1 MTGGSAGEERGSTMD
16 EAALREKVGQLLSE
30 VHSLPGVSVKAA
42 AGPERPPAAGGSAMR
57 REMAAL
63 EDSLDHVRLAI
74 KYMVFDL
81 EATKRENRLLREM
94 LGDA

>member
-1 MTGGSAGEERGSTMD
+1 MTGGRQKEGLIVD
-16 EAALREKVGQLLSE
+16 EATLRERVGQLLSE
-30 VHSLPGVSVKAA
+30 VHSSPASGAKAVAEQERSVAISHS
-42 AGPERPPAAGGSAMR
+42 PMR

-63 EDSLDHVRLAI
+63 EDCLDHVRLAI

>member
-1 MTGGSAGEERGSTMD
+1 VD
-16 EAALREKVGQLLSE
+16 ETALRQKVGQLLSE
-30 VHSLPGVSVKAA
+30 VHSIPLDPKNVVT
-42 AGPERPPAAGGSAMR
+42 GPGGSAPPGASSMR

-74 KYMVFDL
+74 KYLVFDL

-94 LGDA
+94 LGES

>member
-1 MTGGSAGEERGSTMD
+1 MD
-16 EAALREKVGQLLSE
+16 EAVLREKVGQLLSE
-30 VHSLPGVSVKAA
+30 VHRLPAKDAA
-42 AGPERPPAAGGSAMR
+42 VADAIRDGPHGGTSAMK

-74 KYMVFDL
+74 KYLVFDL

-94 LGDA
+94 LG

>member
-1 MTGGSAGEERGSTMD
+1 MD

-30 VHSLPGVSVKAA
+30 VHSLPGATAPAA
-42 AGPERPPAAGGSAMR
+42 TLERPPAPAGSPMR

-63 EDSLDHVRLAI
+63 EDSLDHVRVAI
-74 KYMVFDL
+74 KYLVFDL

>member
-1 MTGGSAGEERGSTMD
+1 MD

-30 VHSLPGVSVKAA
+30 VHRLPPLEEGTP
-42 AGPERPPAAGGSAMR
+42 AGMVAGAERSMSAMK
-57 REMAAL
+57 REMLAL
-63 EDSLDHVRLAI
+63 DDSLDHIRLAI
-74 KYMVFDL
+74 KYLVFDL